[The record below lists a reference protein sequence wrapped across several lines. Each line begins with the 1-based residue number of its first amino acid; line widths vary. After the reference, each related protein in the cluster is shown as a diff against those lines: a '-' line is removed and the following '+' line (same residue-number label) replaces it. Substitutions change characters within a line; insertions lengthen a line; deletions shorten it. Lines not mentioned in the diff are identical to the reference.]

1 MSFDLDEDILQDF
14 LIEAGEILELLSEQ
28 LVALERR
35 PDDGELLNAIFR
47 GFHTV
52 KGGAGFLSL
61 GELVDACHGAEN
73 IFDLLRTGKRVVNAE
88 LMDVI
93 LQALDTINVM
103 FGQVQDREP
112 VDPADPALLEALHR
126 FSLPPTAEELQQAAA
141 PIAGQVAELIVE
153 QVVEP
158 VAMAPAF
165 EMPVSE
171 PSAFDL
177 PAPAS
182 VAPAIPA
189 AFAASVVSTAIAGDS
204 VDDMTQDEFDRLL
217 DELHGMGCAP
227 GMALDSAPATPAA
240 SVTEAPVS
248 NDIVSQIQIETGD
261 ITDDEFERLLDEL
274 HGTGKAPGCVDV
286 SADIAA
292 VDVPVMS
299 EPALT
304 EPASVSSASASAPAA
319 PAASVSMMG
328 DSDDLMSDD
337 EFERLLDELHG
348 SGKGPSAEELEMATN
363 PVINML
369 DDVLASAAALP
380 SASAVEVD
388 DVFAASVAGSIMPAS
403 SVASVVADP
412 APVAAAA
419 VYAAQAAAPTAP
431 VRAAAKEKAKVA
443 DATVRVD
450 TSTLDTIMN
459 MVGELV
465 LVRNRLVSLGLN
477 SNDEDMA
484 KAVANLD
491 VVTAD
496 LQGAV
501 MKTRMQPIKKV
512 FGRFPR
518 VVRDLARTLNKDIEL
533 EMRGEETDLDKNL
546 VEALADPLVHL
557 VRNSVDHGIEM
568 PDVREKAG
576 KPRQGTVL
584 LSASQEGDH
593 ILLTIEDDGGGMDPD
608 KLRAIAVERGVM
620 DSDAAS
626 RLTDSECYNLIFAPG
641 FSTKKEISD
650 ISGRGVGMD
659 VVKTGI
665 SQLNGSIS
673 IDSSLGKGTRIDIK
687 VPLTLAILPTLMVGV
702 GEQPFALPL
711 ASVNEIFH
719 LDLRKTNTVDGQLTI
734 IVRDKAIPLFYLQDW
749 LSGMRTTQ
757 RARDHGHVVIVQ
769 IGHQRIGFVVD
780 TLIGQ
785 EEVVIKPLDDLLQ
798 GTPGMA
804 GATITSDGHI
814 ALILDVPN
822 LLKHYAGR

>member
-28 LVALERR
+28 LVELERS
-35 PDDGELLNAIFR
+35 PDDSELLNAIFR

-61 GELVDACHGAEN
+61 TELVDACHGAEN
-73 IFDLLRTGKRVVNAE
+73 IFDLLRTGKRSVTSE

-93 LQALDTINVM
+93 LEALDTINVM
-103 FGQVQDREP
+103 FAQVQEREP
-112 VDPADPALLEALHR
+112 VEPAEPSLLEALHR
-126 FSLPPTAEELQQAAA
+126 FSLPPSEQELAMASGGQMSGPEAIVDVAIESAMAASSMA
-141 PIAGQVAELIVE
+141 
-153 QVVEP
+153 P
-158 VAMAPAF
+158 VAAVPVGEPA
-165 EMPVSE
+165 V
-171 PSAFDL
+171 
-177 PAPAS
+177 AS
-182 VAPAIPA
+182 SGDV
-189 AFAASVVSTAIAGDS
+189 AIAGDS
-204 VDDMTQDEFDRLL
+204 VDDITQDEFDRLL
-217 DELHGMGCAP
+217 DELHGKGRGPSDVVTVQEA
-227 GMALDSAPATPAA
+227 APA
-240 SVTEAPVS
+240 SLSPVVDT
-248 NDIVSQIQIETGD
+248 DIVNQIQSESGD

-274 HGTGKAPGCVDV
+274 HGAGNAPGSNNFSSPVTNEPV
-286 SADIAA
+286 NQ
-292 VDVPVMS
+292 VPVYQAPVS
-299 EPALT
+299 Q
-304 EPASVSSASASAPAA
+304 ASVSPVPASSAQGMS
-319 PAASVSMMG
+319 G
-328 DSDDLMSDD
+328 NDDLMTDD

-348 SGKGPSAEELEMATN
+348 VGKGPSEDELDMATK
-363 PVINML
+363 
-369 DDVLASAAALP
+369 
-380 SASAVEVD
+380 
-388 DVFAASVAGSIMPAS
+388 SVADMLGDGIAQGQPHVTAPAQPQTQPVS
-403 SVASVVADP
+403 AP
-412 APVAAAA
+412 AVQPVAAP
-419 VYAAQAAAPTAP
+419 QP
-431 VRAAAKEKAKVA
+431 VAERRAKPGAGKEKAKA
-443 DATVRVD
+443 GDATVRVD

-477 SNDEDMA
+477 TNDEEMS

-518 VVRDLARTLNKDIEL
+518 VVRDLARNLNKDIVL

-568 PDVREKAG
+568 PAIREKAG
-576 KPRQGTVL
+576 KPRVGTVL

-608 KLRAIAVERGVM
+608 KLRGIAVERGVM
-620 DSDAAS
+620 DADTAS

-665 SQLNGSIS
+665 TQLNGSIS
-673 IDSSLGKGTRIDIK
+673 IDSALGKGTRIDIK

-702 GEQPFALPL
+702 AEQPFALPL

-749 LSGMRTTQ
+749 LSGAGVQQ
-757 RARDHGHVVIVQ
+757 RERDHGHVVIVQ
-769 IGHQRIGFVVD
+769 NGHQRIGFVVD

-785 EEVVIKPLDDLLQ
+785 EEVVIKPLDELLQ

-822 LLKHYAGR
+822 LLKHYASR